1 MKKIIL
7 ALSLIFIITAGSAFA
22 NEVKVP
28 TRALE
33 SFTKEF
39 STAQDINWTSGNNY
53 YMATF
58 VLNGQNVFAY
68 YTPDGEFISTARY
81 LSTLQL
87 PFNLLTN
94 LKNEYSRYWVSDLFE
109 VSNHEGTAYYVTLE
123 NAETK
128 LMLKSKNSNYWDSY
142 SKKQKV

>member
-7 ALSLIFIITAGSAFA
+7 ALSLVLTITASTFA
-22 NEVKVP
+22 NGGSIP
-28 TRALE
+28 ARALE
-33 SFTKEF
+33 SFKSEF
-39 STAQDINWTSGNNY
+39 SAAQDVNWTSGNNY

-68 YTPDGEFISTARY
+68 YTPDGEFLSTARY

-94 LKNEYSRYWVSDLFE
+94 LKNEYSKYWVSDLFE
-109 VSNHEGTAYYVTLE
+109 VSNSEGTAYYVTLE
-123 NAETK
+123 NADTK
-128 LMLKSKNSNYWDSY
+128 LVLKSKNSSYWDSY
-142 SKKQKV
+142 KKNQKV